1 MPRAAYKPSVSRS
14 AEVAAEMTATAVILA
29 ETLWAAQQTIAL
41 RLGRIAGSAADP
53 ASFHDP
59 EHVRMVSEK
68 LRAAMEATLAMGD
81 GARAIGDAWMDWGTR
96 QAVAAEQFVLALC
109 GWPDPLRYGR
119 AAGSLVEKSLNI
131 AETACAHMA
140 LEATRL
146 GGRGLGPYH
155 RAANAN
161 ARRLLRQL
169 PGRYAAKRH

>member
-1 MPRAAYKPSVSRS
+1 MARPAYQPGFSRG
-14 AEVAAEMTATAVILA
+14 AEVAAEMTATAVVLA

-41 RLGRIAGSAADP
+41 RLGRIAGTAADP
-53 ASFHDP
+53 AALRDP

-68 LRAAMEATLAMGD
+68 LRAALEATLAMGD
-81 GARAIGDAWMDWGTR
+81 GARAIGDAWMDWGT
-96 QAVAAEQFVLALC
+96 QQTLAAEQFLLSLW

-119 AAGSLVEKSLNI
+119 AAGSLVETSLNI
-131 AETACAHMA
+131 AETACAHLA

-169 PGRYAAKRH
+169 PGRYAARRH